1 MRNRSKTRTTKS
13 SGFTLIE
20 LVVTMVVAAIL
31 VAIAIS
37 SYTSQ
42 TRKSRRTDAK
52 QTLLD
57 LAAREQSLY
66 STTTA
71 YSNIPTAV
79 GYPGTAAVSTGSGA
93 YITNGNGYY
102 QISIDLTAA
111 VGPTV
116 TATGIT
122 STGTPAGFL
131 LTANATGSQ
140 VNDVACTKLTV
151 DNLGNQIGYNSSGA
165 VNTATC
171 WSQ

>member
-1 MRNRSKTRTTKS
+1 MTRTTKS

-31 VAIAIS
+31 VAVAIS

-42 TRKSRRTDAK
+42 TRKARRTDAK

-102 QISIDLTAA
+102 QISIDLVAATAPAVTAA
-111 VGPTV
+111 
-116 TATGIT
+116 GIT
-122 STGTPAGFL
+122 SVGTPGGFL
-131 LTANATGSQ
+131 LTANAVGTQ
-140 VNDVACTKLTV
+140 LNDVGCAKLTV
-151 DNLGNQIGYNSSGA
+151 DNLGNQIGYNSSGT
-165 VNTATC
+165 VNTASC